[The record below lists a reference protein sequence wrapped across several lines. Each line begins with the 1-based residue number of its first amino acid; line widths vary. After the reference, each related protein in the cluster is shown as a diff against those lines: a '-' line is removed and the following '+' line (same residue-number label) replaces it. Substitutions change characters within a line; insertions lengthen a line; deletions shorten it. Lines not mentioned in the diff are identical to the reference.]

1 MYVHIVNIK
10 QFILQ
15 TMDVIVKF
23 KLIQRKYQMSP
34 FQIPNE
40 FKS

>member
-15 TMDVIVKF
+15 AMDVIVKDQLRSS
-23 KLIQRKYQMSP
+23 LIT
-34 FQIPNE
+34 NE
-40 FKS
+40 LKENTK